1 MAIGIKHNCFENNFK
16 IMTST
21 SKKYKSM
28 ELEVKVV
35 NKHGNKNL

>member
-1 MAIGIKHNCFENNFK
+1 MAIGIKHNCFENNIK
-16 IMTST
+16 IMT

-28 ELEVKVV
+28 ELEVKTV